1 MKNPLILVGLMLVA
15 GIIAAQRPGS
25 PRSIGK
31 IPVTDTLPRPAAPD
45 TGTRVIIIHWTDH
58 LEQVTKDSIQLE
70 KLIGHDTLYEGK
82 TKLYADSMYFNQR
95 ANEVEAFGAV
105 HINDNDSIQIYSRY
119 LKYYAT
125 PKKALLRREVRM
137 TDGKNVLTTDSLD
150 YDLPSHV
157 GTYVKGGKVVNGT
170 TVVTSTDGRY
180 DGNSKDVTFIRNVH
194 LTDPSYKIT
203 NDSLT
208 YNMESK
214 LASWQVPT
222 VIVDSNGTI
231 RTRKGYYDLKK
242 NYFYS
247 EDRPIIQDSS
257 GSVIAN
263 QIAYDKATGNGEARG
278 NVVYKDTSANTML
291 ANHVF
296 FNRQKKNLLATDKPV
311 LIVLQGKD
319 TTYIAADTF
328 YSGLVRHLAYFRR
341 HLNEMGDT
349 SLFPPGSDSTY
360 HPKVR
365 NPVAHEAEVEPT
377 DSLPPGKDSTLRFMI
392 GFHHVRVFS
401 DSMQAKSDSL
411 FYSDVDSV
419 FQFFTKPVLWANRSQ
434 ITGDTM
440 YLYTKHQTPTRLFVF
455 NNGFIINKV
464 GNDFFNQ
471 IGSRTINGYFKDG
484 AIDYMRSKG
493 NAHSIYFAQNDSLQF
508 LGLSL
513 DEADAIDLYFLKR
526 ELNKVVYRNGV
537 KGTTIPMGQFQLEQT
552 RLPGFHWL
560 EALRP
565 KSKEELFQ

>member
-1 MKNPLILVGLMLVA
+1 MRPLLIFLCLGLLLA
-15 GIIAAQRPGS
+15 GAATAQQ
-25 PRSIGK
+25 K
-31 IPVTDTLPRPAAPD
+31 PAAVD
-45 TGTRVIIIHWTDH
+45 TATRIIIIIHTDH
-58 LEQVTKDSIQLE
+58 LDQITKDTVQLE

-82 TKLYADSMYFNQR
+82 TKLYADSMYFDQR
-95 ANEVEAFGAV
+95 KNEVEAFGAV

-150 YDLPSHV
+150 YDLPTHV
-157 GTYVKGGKVVNGT
+157 GTYVKGGKVVNGP
-170 TVVTSTDGRY
+170 TVITSTDGRY
-180 DGNSKDVTFIRNVH
+180 DGNTKDVNFIRNVH
-194 LTDPSYKIT
+194 LVDPSYRIT

-208 YNMESK
+208 YNMDTK
-214 LASWQVPT
+214 VASWEVPT
-222 VIVDSNGTI
+222 LIIDSTTTI
-231 RTRKGYYDLKK
+231 HTRKGYYDLKH
-242 NYFYS
+242 NYFHS
-247 EDRPIIQDSS
+247 EERPTIQDSS
-257 GSVIAN
+257 GSVTAN
-263 QIAYDKATGNGEARG
+263 EMAYDKVTGNGEARG
-278 NVVYKDTSANTML
+278 NVVYKDSAANTML
-291 ANHVF
+291 ANHIF
-296 FNRQKKNLLATDKPV
+296 FNRGKKNLLATEKPV
-311 LIVLQGKD
+311 LIMLQGKD
-319 TTYIAADTF
+319 TTYVAADTF
-328 YSGLVRHLAYFRR
+328 YSGLVRHLAFYRR
-341 HLNEMGDT
+341 HLSALGDT
-349 SLFPPGSDSTY
+349 SLFPPGSDSSY
-360 HPKVR
+360 HPRVR
-365 NPVAHEAEVEPT
+365 DSLAHVAEVEPT
-377 DSLPPGKDSTLRFMI
+377 DSLTAGQNSTLRFMI

-401 DSMQAKSDSL
+401 DSLQAKSDSL

-419 FQFFTKPVLWANRSQ
+419 FQFFTKPVVWANHSQ

-455 NNGFIINKV
+455 NNGFIINKISR
-464 GNDFFNQ
+464 DFYNQ

-493 NAHSIYFAQNDSLQF
+493 NAHSIYFAQDDSLRF

-537 KGTTIPMGQFQLEQT
+537 KGTTIPMGQIQIEDT
-552 RLPGFHWL
+552 RLPGFKWY